1 MTKYKIII
9 ILILFSIKVVSQEN
23 KQISKTIITPYLET
37 KISNDSNIVY
47 CSTFQIAW
55 NEFKDVVGGNII
67 LNENIPMVNLL
78 NVGINAKENIN
89 KQSYFVTSG
98 RATNE
103 YIDSVNRELNKKFK
117 NIFEPIHDKAS
128 QAAYLFYSFLFK
140 NLQFNK
146 IFDSIENGI
155 SFKTN
160 STIKKVKAFGINDFE
175 IGKKDK
181 KERNSKKLLKQVDAF
196 IIPDKY
202 NQFVIRLKSKNK
214 NEEIIL
220 AKISPSSELK
230 ETITNVLELSKKLQS
245 SDNYNICKLAIP
257 EIDMDFDKNY
267 DEIIGKVIL
276 NEKLNGYKINEAKQ
290 SIIFKL
296 DKQGAVLK
304 SIAKIKATYGSRRVN
319 GNSIIVQRLIFD
331 EPFLLILKEIN
342 KELPYFA
349 IWISNEEI
357 MRGIKK

>member
-55 NEFKDVVGGNII
+55 NEFKEVVGGNII
-67 LNENIPMVNLL
+67 LNDKIPMVELL

-103 YIDSVNRELNKKFK
+103 YINSVNRELKKKFK
-117 NIFEPIHDKAS
+117 DVFEPIDDKAS
-128 QAAYLFYSFLFK
+128 LATYLFYSFLFK
-140 NLQFNK
+140 HLKFNK
-146 IFDSIENGI
+146 NFESFENGI
-155 SFKTN
+155 SFKSN
-160 STIKKVKAFGINDFE
+160 STIKKVKAFGIKFFE

-181 KERNSKKLLKQVDAF
+181 KEKNSKKLLKQIDAF
-196 IIPDKY
+196 ILPDKY
-202 NQFVIRLKSKNK
+202 NQFIVRLKLKNK

-220 AKISPSSELK
+220 AKITPSREIK
-230 ETITNVLELSKKLQS
+230 ETISNVLELSKKLQS
-245 SDNYNICKLAIP
+245 SENYNICELAIP

-267 DEIIGKVIL
+267 NELIEKTIL
-276 NEKLNGYKINEAKQ
+276 NEKLHGYIIKEAKQ
-290 SIIFKL
+290 SVIFKL
-296 DKQGAVLK
+296 DEQGAILK
-304 SIAKIKATYGSRRVN
+304 SKAKIKATYGSKRFDDTQ
-319 GNSIIVQRLIFD
+319 IFQRLIFD
-331 EPFLLILKEIN
+331 APFLLILKEKN

-357 MRGIKK
+357 MKDLKK